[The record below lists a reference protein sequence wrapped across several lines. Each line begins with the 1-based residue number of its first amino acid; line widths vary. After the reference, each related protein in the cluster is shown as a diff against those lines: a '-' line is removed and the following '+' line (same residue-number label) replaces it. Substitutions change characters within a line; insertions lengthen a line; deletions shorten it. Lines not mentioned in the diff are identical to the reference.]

1 MHLDLTITDANKDR
15 AAMIMQARPT
25 DRITVSFGW
34 LETVRTDAC
43 MLANNPKAAPTR
55 IEFRCA
61 PSKPSRTYKTEA
73 AARNAAAK
81 WVA

>member
-43 MLANNPKAAPTR
+43 MLANNPSAPASR
-55 IEFRCA
+55 IEFRHGHT
-61 PSKPSRTYKTEA
+61 PSRTYKTEA